1 MTQALWRQVE
11 ARILASR
18 GETRAARTLAQEA
31 VEIAERTDGL
41 NMQGDALCDLA
52 EVFELAGR
60 RAEAAEALGQALERY
75 ERRRTCA
82 MVGQVGE
89 RLEGAGREEEVA
101 RRPL

>member
-18 GETRAARTLAQEA
+18 GETRAAQTLAQEA

-41 NMQGDALCDLA
+41 NMLGDALCDLA

-60 RAEAAEALGQALERY
+60 RAEAAEALERALERD
-75 ERRRTCA
+75 ERKKNLA

-89 RLEGAGREEEVA
+89 RLEALSEEEVA
-101 RRPL
+101 RRPH